1 MELQNTAGLLFTI
14 TALFA
19 YLNHRF
25 IKLPTTIGIM
35 LIALAVSVTLVIL
48 GHFSLTT
55 GEQYAESVLK
65 NIDFNQALMH
75 GMLSFLL
82 FAGALHVNLEALLDK
97 KWVILVLASIGVVL
111 TTFIVGGASWLL
123 LKMMGLQIPFIYCLL
138 FGSLIAPTD
147 PVAVMGIMKTA
158 GASKS
163 LETKI
168 GGESL
173 FNDGIA
179 VVIFMVL
186 LEIANGHEQVT
197 ASHIGLLFLEEAVGG
212 ALFGLF
218 IGWLT
223 FLMLKSV
230 DNYQVEILLT
240 LALVI
245 GGYSFATQLHLS
257 GPIAI
262 VVAGLLIGNHGRH
275 LAMSDK
281 TREHIDTF
289 WELIDEIL
297 NAILFVLIGLEIIV
311 LSFNEQYLLAGVL
324 LAVIVLIARFISVGL
339 LINLLRLRN
348 SFHPHVVKILTWGG
362 LRGGISVALAL
373 SLPAG
378 QERNLILAV
387 TYVIVILSIVIQG
400 LTIGRLVKYAS
411 TPEPERSNVNSRR
424 PSDT

>member
-19 YLNHRF
+19 YVNHRF

-35 LIALAVSVTLVIL
+35 LIALAFSVTLVFLDYL
-48 GHFSLTT
+48 GLAA
-55 GEQYAESVLK
+55 GEQYAKSVLK
-65 NIDFNQALMH
+65 SIDFNQALMH

-97 KWVILVLASIGVVL
+97 KWVILILASVGVIL
-111 TTFIVGGASWLL
+111 TTFIVGVASWLL
-123 LKMMGLQIPFIYCLL
+123 LGVIGLQIPFIYCLL

-168 GGESL
+168 AGESL

-186 LEIANGHEQVT
+186 LEIASGHEQMT

-212 ALFGLF
+212 ALFGLL

-245 GGYSFATQLHLS
+245 GGYALATELHLS

-262 VVAGLLIGNHGRH
+262 VIAGLLIGNHGRH
-275 LAMSDK
+275 LAMSEK

-311 LSFNEQYLLAGVL
+311 LTFNQQYLLAGGL
-324 LAVIVLIARFISVGL
+324 LAIVVLIARLISVGL
-339 LINLLRLRN
+339 LINLLKLRN

-378 QERNLILAV
+378 QERDLILAV

-411 TPEPERSNVNSRR
+411 SSTANPRNQA
-424 PSDT
+424 